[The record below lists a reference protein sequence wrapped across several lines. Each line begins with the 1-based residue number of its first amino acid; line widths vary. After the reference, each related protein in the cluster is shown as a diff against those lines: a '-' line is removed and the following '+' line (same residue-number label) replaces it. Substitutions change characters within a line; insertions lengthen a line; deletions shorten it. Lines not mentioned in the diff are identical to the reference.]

1 LARSAGEAQGART
14 IQVSHGQLESSAGII
29 SQEGE
34 PMTASLRTLGI
45 LVIAACAVSAQQ
57 AEKPSDGPK
66 SIVITFK
73 DGHQQ
78 SFSMSEIARVEYVG
92 EADAVLGPDYFLGK
106 WEVGTGS
113 GGGFFI
119 IKLESDGEASKTLG
133 ASHGIWT
140 VEGNEARI
148 SWDDGWH
155 DAIRKVGD
163 KHEKLA
169 FYPGTTF
176 TNKPDNV
183 TAARKLKSTGS
194 DSAD

>member
-1 LARSAGEAQGART
+1 MSA
-14 IQVSHGQLESSAGII
+14 
-29 SQEGE
+29 
-34 PMTASLRTLGI
+34 MLRTLRI
-45 LVIAACAVSAQQ
+45 LLVAACAVSAQQ
-57 AEKPSDGPK
+57 AEKSSDGPR

-78 SFSMSEIARVEYVG
+78 SFSMSEIARVEYVSP
-92 EADAVLGPDYFLGK
+92 ADAVLAADYFLGK

-113 GGGFFI
+113 GGGSFI
-119 IKLESDGEASKTLG
+119 ITLESDGEASKTLG
-133 ASHGIWT
+133 ASHGIWS
-140 VEGNEARI
+140 VEGNEAHI

-155 DAIRKVGD
+155 DAIRKVAD

-176 TNKPDNV
+176 TDKPDNV
-183 TAARKLKSTGS
+183 TAARKLKSTES